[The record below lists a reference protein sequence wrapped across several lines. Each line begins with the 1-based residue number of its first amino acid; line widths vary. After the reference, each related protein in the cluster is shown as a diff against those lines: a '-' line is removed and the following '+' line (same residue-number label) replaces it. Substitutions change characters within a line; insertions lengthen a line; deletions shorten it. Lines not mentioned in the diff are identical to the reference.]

1 MRRMDTKD
9 IWDEMRMMKD
19 KDWEKGFD
27 EKNGW
32 EGLMLGIDE
41 ADKWEGLM
49 LRLDDK
55 DGWYGWMRRIDEKDG
70 WEGLC

>member
-32 EGLMLGIDE
+32 EGLMLG
-41 ADKWEGLM
+41 M
-49 LRLDDK
+49 DDK
-55 DGWYGWMRRIDEKDG
+55 DGWGG
-70 WEGLC
+70 